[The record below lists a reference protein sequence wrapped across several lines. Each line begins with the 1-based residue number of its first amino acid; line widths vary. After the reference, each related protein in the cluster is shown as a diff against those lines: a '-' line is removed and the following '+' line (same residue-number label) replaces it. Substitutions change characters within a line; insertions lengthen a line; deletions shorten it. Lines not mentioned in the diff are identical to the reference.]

1 LNKEINTIQV
11 KKLSRVSGKQPVSQK
26 ITLILVFLFCF
37 NSFLDAQATNPPL
50 ASSGSNTA
58 VKADYIKG
66 GLKYDLIEK
75 TIFSLHYQK
84 IDSSF
89 TYSATLRQKFPGD
102 PVGYFLTANIYQTIM
117 RDYRLNLYEEEFEK
131 YIHRT
136 VEVAERAVLDN
147 PNAENYFLLGASEG
161 YRCLHWFH
169 EGKWLK
175 AIKSVRKCVKML
187 NMALEKDPHY
197 IDAIMGLAIYEYGKS
212 KVKIFGIGLFGDK
225 TDKVIEDFK
234 RVEESSPYMANNAM
248 YMLQLIYFENQ
259 EYEKALEYNR
269 KIFANFPG
277 SSVAW
282 YYRGLINQ
290 RLGNWDEAEA
300 AWNELIERVVDFPKP
315 SHGYLVESHYH
326 LANIAYHRG
335 DKMPAWQHLRQAA
348 HHIFLYKEKEELE
361 SIVYKFDDL
370 KSDVEKAFN
379 EWDWKELSE
388 SRKFE

>member
-1 LNKEINTIQV
+1 V
-11 KKLSRVSGKQPVSQK
+11 KKLPQVNVKQAVSQK
-26 ITLILVFLFCF
+26 ITLNFIVLCCF
-37 NSFLDAQATNPPL
+37 YSYLNAQATNPPPV
-50 ASSGSNTA
+50 SSGSNITA
-58 VKADYIKG
+58 NADYIKD

-89 TYSATLRQKFPGD
+89 TYSSILREKFPED

-136 VEVAERAVLDN
+136 VEVAEKAVLDN
-147 PNAENYFLLGASEG
+147 PNAENCFLLGASEG

-169 EGKWLK
+169 EGKWIK
-175 AIKSVRKCVKML
+175 AIKSVRKSVKMF
-187 NMALEKDPHY
+187 NMALEKDPNY

-225 TDKVIEDFK
+225 TDKVIADFK
-234 RVEESSPYMANNAM
+234 QVEESSHYLANHAM
-248 YMLQLIYFENQ
+248 YMLQLIYFENE
-259 EYEKALEYNR
+259 EYEKALEYNQ
-269 KIFANFPG
+269 KIFANYPG

-290 RLGNWDEAEA
+290 RLGNLDEAGA
-300 AWNELIERVVDFPKP
+300 AWKELINRVEDFPKP
-315 SHGYLVESHYH
+315 SHGYLIESHYH
-326 LANIAYHRG
+326 LADIAYSREN
-335 DKMPAWQHLRQAA
+335 KMPAWQHLRKAA
-348 HHIFLYKEKEELE
+348 HYIFLYKEEEELE

-379 EWDWKELSE
+379 EWDWKELSD
-388 SRKFE
+388 